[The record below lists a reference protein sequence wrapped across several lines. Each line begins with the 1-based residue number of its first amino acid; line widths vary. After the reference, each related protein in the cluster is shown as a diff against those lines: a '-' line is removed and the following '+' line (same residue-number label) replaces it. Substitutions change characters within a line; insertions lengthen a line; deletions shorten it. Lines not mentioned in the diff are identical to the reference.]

1 MDFKNKKIYTFFSM
15 QKCCIKNVAIK
26 MFAGSCDYELEK
38 EIEPDQFTRF
48 NFIGYKQT
56 DESKISA
63 DEVLVNFII

>member
-1 MDFKNKKIYTFFSM
+1 
-15 QKCCIKNVAIK
+15 

-38 EIEPDQFTRF
+38 ENEPDQFTRF

-56 DESKISA
+56 DKISA

>member
-1 MDFKNKKIYTFFSM
+1 
-15 QKCCIKNVAIK
+15 

-38 EIEPDQFTRF
+38 ENEPDQFTRF